1 MKDIFSNSW
10 QYILSG
16 LVMFLCLKII
26 SISMKSNI
34 YNSMLLILIGGII
47 YFLILIILKNEL
59 VLDGINKMKELLS
72 KIKDKIHVRK

>member
-1 MKDIFSNSW
+1 
-10 QYILSG
+10 
-16 LVMFLCLKII
+16 
-26 SISMKSNI
+26 MKSNI